1 MSSPTRISRVWHHRR
16 VLRFGLLGNGYWAA
30 QAHAPSLAAH
40 PGVEFAGVWGRDEA
54 KTRVLADAHGVKAY
68 QDVDD
73 LLADVDAV
81 SFALPPDVQAHLAV
95 RAASKGLHLL
105 LEKPLALAV
114 GQAQGIAEQAR
125 RRGVKSL
132 VLLSRRYLPAIA
144 GFLEQTIAIGG
155 WQGGRVVHRSSAA
168 ASRNPYT
175 RSGWRPVHGGLWDVG
190 PHALSLLMPVLGPV
204 EEVLAV
210 TGRASTYYVMLRH
223 RGSVVSSLELSI
235 DVPPEAAEWSAAF
248 TGVCGVRL
256 IPDDGGA
263 GPGHAHHHAV
273 TRLISN
279 VVNDIA
285 DDPLDAGH
293 CVEQVA
299 ILAAAQASARQ
310 GTVVRVAQV

>member
-1 MSSPTRISRVWHHRR
+1 M
-16 VLRFGLLGNGYWAA
+16 LRFGLLGNGYWAA
-30 QAHAPSLAAH
+30 QAHAPSLAGH

-54 KTRVLADAHGVKAY
+54 RTRALADVHGVKAY
-68 QDVDD
+68 NDVDD

-81 SFALPPDVQAHLAV
+81 SFALPPDVQAPLAI

-105 LEKPLALAV
+105 LEKPLALDA
-114 GQAQGIAEQAR
+114 GQARGIAEQVS

-132 VLLSRRYLPAIA
+132 VLLSRRYLPVIA
-144 GFLEQTIAIGG
+144 EFLEQTIAIGG
-155 WQGGRVVHRSSAA
+155 WQGGRVVHRSSSA
-168 ASRNPYT
+168 ASRNPYS

-190 PHALSLLMPVLGPV
+190 PHALSLLLPVLGPV

-210 TGRASTYYVMLRH
+210 TGQVSTYYVMLKH

-235 DVPPEAAEWSAAF
+235 GVPPAAAEWSAAF
-248 TGVCGVRL
+248 TGVSGVRP

-263 GPGHAHHHAV
+263 GPAQAHHHAV

-279 VVNDIA
+279 VVGDIA
-285 DDPLDAGH
+285 ADPLDAAH

-299 ILAAAQASARQ
+299 ILAAAQASARS
-310 GTVVRVAQV
+310 GAVVRLAPV